1 MAFPT
6 ARPARYNAPAMLIK
20 RIIAALFLV
29 ASPLFAQDIKT
40 TPPAKPPIRELTL
53 ENIFDPKEKV
63 PFAANPQTGFVWL
76 DDKSFTWPRTEGEKV
91 VEQAVMDGDSG
102 NKRLLF
108 NVAKLEA
115 AAKKIAGVGSEEALE
130 LAKQKKWTFSPN
142 KKSVLLTIAGDIYLY
157 TFDSDVLTRLTSSP
171 GKKEEA
177 TFSPDG
183 RLVSFVHDNNLYVV
197 DLASQRERQLTT
209 DGNENIRNGILD
221 WVYQEEVYGRGNFRA
236 YWWSPDSSRI
246 AYLQLDERP
255 VKRFAVVDHIP
266 YQQNV
271 ESELYPK
278 AGAPNPIVKLF
289 TVTAAGAAPR
299 EVSTERYSGGDFLIV
314 LVDWSPDSARVLY
327 QVQNREQ
334 TWLDLD
340 AAEVRGT
347 GEPKTLFR
355 DSTRAWISP
364 TGNPV
369 WLADGSFLW
378 LSERSGF
385 KHLYQYAADGKLLR
399 QITGGPWEVRT
410 LHGVDAS
417 NDWIYFSGTERSV
430 LGSDVYRIH
439 PDGSGLKRLSDAPG
453 QHTVI
458 FNTPMTSY
466 LDTFSEVA
474 TPTSTSLHR
483 NDGTRVR
490 VVDANDA
497 PLMRDLRIARPEFVQ
512 VKTRDGFVMEAM
524 MIKPPD
530 FDPSKKYP
538 IYEHTYSG
546 PHAQQVRNAWAG
558 STYLWHQFLAQH
570 GVIVWVCDNRSASG
584 KGEESAWTSYKRMG
598 EGELR
603 DLEDGLKWL
612 ESQPYVDASHVLLS
626 GWSYGGF
633 MTSFALTHSTMW
645 SAGIS
650 GGTVTDW
657 RDYDS
662 IYTERVMLMPQNNPE
677 GYKATAPRWA
687 ARDLHGSIL
696 LLHGTIDDN
705 VHMQNTIQFIY
716 ELEKANKPYQLQVY
730 PKSRHGVIDSA
741 LVAHM
746 RAAMWKFV
754 REELGVK

>member
-1 MAFPT
+1 
-6 ARPARYNAPAMLIK
+6 MLMK
-20 RIIAALFLV
+20 RIVAALFLL
-29 ASPLFAQDIKT
+29 SSSLLAQDVKT
-40 TPPAKPPIRELTL
+40 TAKAPIRELTL
-53 ENIFDPKEKV
+53 ENVFDPKQKV
-63 PFAANPQTGFVWL
+63 AFAGNPQSGFVWL
-76 DDKSFTWPRTEGEKV
+76 DDKTVTWPRTEGDKV
-91 VEQAVMDGDSG
+91 VEQTVVDCDTG
-102 NKRLLF
+102 NRRVLF
-108 NVAKLEA
+108 NAAKLEA
-115 AAKKIAGVGSEEALE
+115 TAKKIPGVTADDAAA
-130 LAKQKKWTFSPN
+130 LAKEKHWNFSPN
-142 KKSVLLTIAGDIYLY
+142 KKSVLLAIANDIYLY
-157 TFDSDVLTRLTSSP
+157 AFDSDTMTRITSSP
-171 GKKEEA
+171 GAKEEVA
-177 TFSPDG
+177 FSPDG
-183 RLVSFVHDNNLYVV
+183 RSVSFVRDHNLYVV

-209 DGNENIRNGILD
+209 DGNENIQNGILD
-221 WVYQEEVYGRGNFRA
+221 WVYQEEVYGRGSFRA

-266 YQQNV
+266 YQQSV
-271 ESELYPK
+271 DTELYPK
-278 AGAPNPIVKLF
+278 AGAPNPIVKLL
-289 TVTAAGAAPR
+289 TVTAGGAPPR
-299 EVSTERYSGGDFLIV
+299 EVSTESYSNGDFLIV
-314 LVDWSPDSARVLY
+314 LVAWSPDSARVLY

-340 AAEVRGT
+340 AAEVHG
-347 GEPKTLFR
+347 GEAPKTLFR
-355 DSTRAWISP
+355 ESTKAWTQP

-369 WLADGSFLW
+369 WLKDGSFLW

-385 KHLYQYAADGKLLR
+385 KHLYQYAADGKLVR
-399 QITGGPWEVRT
+399 QITSGSWEART
-410 LHGVDAS
+410 LQGIDAA
-417 NDWIYFSGTERSV
+417 NEWIYFSGTERSV
-430 LGSDVYRIH
+430 LGTDLYRVH
-439 PDGSGLKRLSDAPG
+439 LDGSNLKRLSEAPG
-453 QHTVI
+453 QHNVI
-458 FNTPMTSY
+458 FNPSLTLY
-466 LDTFSEVA
+466 LDTFSDVA
-474 TPTSTSLHR
+474 TPPSTSLHR
-483 NDGTRVR
+483 NDGAAVR
-490 VVDANDA
+490 SIDVNDA
-497 PLMRDLRIARPEFVQ
+497 PLMRELHIARPELVQ

-530 FDPSKKYP
+530 FDPTKKYP
-538 IYEHTYSG
+538 VYEHTYSG

-558 STYLWHQFLAQH
+558 QTYLWHQFLAQH

-612 ESQPYVDASHVLLS
+612 ESQPYVDASRVMLS

-677 GYKATAPRWA
+677 GYQATAPRWA
-687 ARDLHGSIL
+687 AKNLHGSIL

-730 PKSRHGVIDSA
+730 PKSRHGVVDPA

-746 RAAMWKFV
+746 RAAMWRFV